1 MIEYSKEVY
10 ELKEEEMPISI
21 SYNLL

>member
-1 MIEYSKEVY
+1 MIEYNKEVY